1 MAKFV
6 RARKGTPALLHPDTG
21 LLIVPSP
28 DTPVAD
34 SDPLV
39 KAHKWAFVSDEELA
53 EEADTAARSH
63 GPVVEQAT
71 ASPGE
76 KRTTRRT
83 GEK

>member
-1 MAKFV
+1 MAKYV

-21 LLIVPSP
+21 LLVVPSP

-39 KAHKWAFVSDEELA
+39 KAHKWAFVSDEDLA
-53 EEADTAARSH
+53 AEAEQGARSH

-76 KRTTRRT
+76 KRTTKRS
-83 GEK
+83 